1 LKIDEDAL
9 FLFAFALL
17 FIPSF
22 FFAKNRSLPPPKE
35 EEEDEEEEEEVEL

>member
-1 LKIDEDAL
+1 LKIDDDAS

-35 EEEDEEEEEEVEL
+35 EEDEEVVVEL